1 MMDNDAWKHGRP
13 NHAVV
18 LVQKQEGVKNLYK
31 MISESNTKY
40 LQRVPRVPRS
50 LLNKYREGLLL
61 GTGDSTGEFWEAL
74 MQKGY
79 AAAKA
84 KAEYYDYIEIQPS
97 ANYVPALEGELIQD
111 EARLRDLMMQAVKIG
126 DELGKPVVVT
136 GDVHYLNPEDAIYRK
151 ILISSQGGANPLN
164 RYSLPDMHFRTTQE
178 LLDDFAWMGED
189 LAKKLVIDNTHV
201 VADMLDEVE
210 AIKGGN
216 YPPNMPTADDEI
228 REKSYATAYRMSVSY
243 THLTLPTT

>member
-1 MMDNDAWKHGRP
+1 M
-13 NHAVV
+13 
-18 LVQKQEGVKNLYK
+18 
-31 MISESNTKY
+31 
-40 LQRVPRVPRS
+40 
-50 LLNKYREGLLL
+50 
-61 GTGDSTGEFWEAL
+61 
-74 MQKGY
+74 
-79 AAAKA
+79 
-84 KAEYYDYIEIQPS
+84 
-97 ANYVPALEGELIQD
+97 
-111 EARLRDLMMQAVKIG
+111 
-126 DELGKPVVVT
+126 PVVVT

-151 ILISSQGGANPLN
+151 ILISSQGGANPMN

-228 REKSYATAYRMSVSY
+228 REKSYATVYRMYSNRCLKSLRRVLSRSY
-243 THLTLPTT
+243 VQSFPMGSRLFTHCPRFGG